1 MVNFGAGYLTHQEK
15 IKMKDFVNRL
25 QKDLSQLQKTV
36 EKESNDLLKKAKE
49 FANKDNLI
57 KKGVEIEHFV
67 EKEFKKIE
75 PSLNKV
81 LSEVRKNAR
90 KVGFDV
96 DTIEKKLRSHLSS
109 LRSKMSD
116 VGKKPSG
123 KSASKSSAKMK
134 RPTTKAAT
142 KTSGRTSKP
151 SAKKAPQKKSIPQDE
166 TTGGT
171 LNA

>member
-1 MVNFGAGYLTHQEK
+1 
-15 IKMKDFVNRL
+15 MKDFVNRL

-36 EKESNDLLKKAKE
+36 EKESNDLMKKAKE

-96 DTIEKKLRSHLSS
+96 DTIEKKLRSHLTT
-109 LRSKMSD
+109 LRSKMGD
-116 VGKKPSG
+116 VGKKTS
-123 KSASKSSAKMK
+123 KSASKPSVKVK
-134 RPTTKAAT
+134 RPATKAAT
-142 KTSGRTSKP
+142 KTSARPSK
-151 SAKKAPQKKSIPQDE
+151 SSSKKHPQKKRSVPQDE
-166 TTGGT
+166 TTGRT

>member
-1 MVNFGAGYLTHQEK
+1 MKNF
-15 IKMKDFVNRL
+15 INRL

-36 EKESNDLLKKAKE
+36 EKESNELLKKAKE

-57 KKGVEIEHFV
+57 KKGVEIEHYV

-81 LSEVRKNAR
+81 LTEVRKNAR

-96 DTIEKKLRSHLSS
+96 DTIEKKMRTHLSS
-109 LRSKMSD
+109 LRSKLGD
-116 VGKKPSG
+116 VGKKTV
-123 KSASKSSAKMK
+123 KSSSKTASKVKKPA
-134 RPTTKAAT
+134 TKAASHT
-142 KTSGRTSKP
+142 AAKP
-151 SAKKAPQKKSIPQDE
+151 NKNLAKKKPLKKRMPQDE

-171 LNA
+171 LNV